1 MSPLELP
8 SSKNIFTFFYNDEIV
23 RKIISCSISVN
34 YRAAL
39 GGLLPM
45 MYLFS
50 LTDEQEIAFRR
61 HYPISLIILD
71 YYNLPEV

>member
-1 MSPLELP
+1 MSPLKLR

-23 RKIISCSISVN
+23 RKIISCFISVN

-39 GGLLPM
+39 GGLLRM
-45 MYLFS
+45 VYLSS
-50 LTDEQEIAFRR
+50 LTEEQEIAFGR

-71 YYNLPEV
+71 YFYLPEV